1 MSPLLVAAVEEEV
14 TSDEIRK
21 KNDEWGEKLAVA
33 IDVPSASFLVQTVI
47 AEILVE
53 IAAQLAEMNE
63 KK

>member
-21 KNDEWGEKLAVA
+21 KNDVWGEKLSVA
-33 IDVPSASFLVQTVI
+33 TDIPQATFLVQTVI
-47 AEILVE
+47 AELLVE